1 MRNFIGTRRALPG
14 ILAVGALL
22 VVALV
27 AVPLLALH
35 HGHTSAHSAPGS
47 PSPTTSPVPVPSGAA
62 TLVLGARLADG
73 VEVGYP
79 HTILGAISAATDYLD
94 AVASTLDPDYAA
106 SVMRVAGDPANA
118 ALPASLAASTV
129 TLRADLQLPTSGPL
143 AAPVAF
149 QTIAE
154 MYQLRDAT
162 ANDVLVLLLTDSTFV
177 NARGGM
183 AQTTGVFPVRMRWT
197 AGDWKLA
204 SIGGIGAS
212 YASLA
217 ATPDT
222 QGAADQGWLAL
233 IAATGG
239 TS

>member
-1 MRNFIGTRRALPG
+1 MRNFIGTRRLFPALV
-14 ILAVGALL
+14 AVGALL
-22 VVALV
+22 AVLLV
-27 AVPLLALH
+27 AVPLLLLH
-35 HGHTSAHSAPGS
+35 RANTSAAPHAG
-47 PSPTTSPVPVPSGAA
+47 PSPTTSPVPVPSGAV
-62 TLVLGARLADG
+62 TLVAGARLDDG
-73 VEVGYP
+73 VQVGYP
-79 HTILGAISAATDYLD
+79 HTMVGAISAASTYLD

-106 SVMRVAGDPANA
+106 SVMRVAGANA
-118 ALPASLAASTV
+118 ALPADLAASTV

-143 AAPVAF
+143 DPPVTF

-197 AGDWKLA
+197 GGDWKLA
-204 SIGGIGAS
+204 SIGGAGAS
-212 YASLA
+212 YSSLA

-222 QGAADQGWLAL
+222 QSAAGQGWLAL

-239 TS
+239 AS